1 MWEKL
6 IHFVKNQPSK
16 VLGIDIGTG
25 SIKIA
30 CISSTQGNPKITQ
43 VHVCDLPPD
52 SFQNDHFKDIDLL
65 ADLLRRELGIAG
77 ISANHAVTAVSGRMI
92 FTRQVSFPVMKKE
105 ELQEAVRW
113 DIEKYVP
120 YPPESYYYDFAVLN
134 ERPEKMELE
143 LFLVAAP
150 QTMVD
155 GISDILRKAG
165 LTTLA
170 IDIEPLAIYR
180 TMEGGEN
187 SLLVDIGAEVSH
199 ITVFQNGRP
208 ILARTIPVSGR
219 RFTEDVM
226 RSLKITAREA
236 ENIKK
241 SSFSNVQPQMSQ
253 LVIGLVSEIHRTVEY
268 FQVQKKQIS
277 LEKLFLS
284 GGGSRLSNLKE
295 QLEKELDMPIL
306 LHDPF
311 KALEVDD
318 SFDLEYI
325 RSIAPQM
332 AVAVGLAMR
341 GGEL

>member
-25 SIKIA
+25 AIKIA
-30 CISSTQGNPKITQ
+30 CISSIQGHPKITQ

-52 SFQNDHFKDIDLL
+52 SFQNDHFMDIDFL
-65 ADLLRRELGIAG
+65 ADLLRRELETAG

-92 FTRQVSFPVMKKE
+92 FTRQVSFPVMKQE

-120 YPPESYYYDFAVLN
+120 YPPESYYYDFAVLS

-143 LFLVAAP
+143 VFLVAAP

-155 GISDILRKAG
+155 GIADILRKAG

-226 RSLKITAREA
+226 RSLKVTAREA

-241 SSFSNVQPQMSQ
+241 GSFTNVQPQVSQ

-295 QLEKELDMPIL
+295 QLEKELDMPVL

-311 KALEVDD
+311 KAIEVDN
-318 SFDLEYI
+318 SFDLQYI